1 VETPI
6 SLNITETFLQ
16 AAQRYPGKVAFYWFD
31 AGWNTLTYRDF
42 AQQVRA
48 GAALLASHGLIRGD
62 RVAIV
67 SENRH
72 EWCSVYLSVLMAGGI
87 TVPVDAQLGPAEIGN
102 LLRDSGA
109 RFVFHGKKTL
119 QSVADSVAVFEE
131 GTGKPILIGLDS
143 IEYRRA
149 AEAETDVTFRPGD
162 PDDVASIIY
171 TSGTTGIPK
180 GVELTCRNF
189 CSDAEALIAAGV
201 VSHEDNVLS
210 VLPLHH
216 TYAFM
221 CTFLVPLFLGASI
234 TYPASLKGP
243 DIMAAARECGVSV
256 IIGVPQLLG
265 MIRNGITDRIRS
277 LRPPLPFMLLQLQ
290 RISGRLREAFGIN
303 IGRVIFRSA
312 HSALGPRFRFL
323 GSGGARLDPAVMRDL
338 EAFGFTVLEGYG
350 LTETSPVV
358 TFNPVARRKPG
369 SAGRPLPSVNIR
381 ILNPSPSGE
390 GEIAIRGPMVMNGYY
405 RNPEAT
411 AGVFEDGWFKTGDI
425 GRIDKEGYLFIT
437 GRSKE
442 VIVLGSG
449 KNIYP
454 EEVEKMYMA
463 SPLIKEICVLGIEER
478 GGESLH
484 AVIVPDLDYARRNRV
499 ENIQEELKW
508 RVNEIS
514 GRIPS
519 YMRITGFTVRSEP
532 LPRTPLGKL
541 RRFLIKADL
550 PERPAERKEEATAD
564 DFLRDETAAA
574 VVSSLRHF
582 SKGGEPISA
591 DDNLELDIGLD
602 SLSKIELV
610 VLLEKLFSLK
620 LPEDFLAGVQTVDEL
635 VGKVKTVAKGGY
647 QAEAAEKAGWKDIL
661 VREPSDD
668 DLRAVSLENPASIMV
683 PAFIGHSL
691 LRLLF
696 KVCFS
701 LGTRGTGNIPAKGNV
716 ILAPNHTSY
725 LDGFAVILSLPFS
738 RFRNIY
744 SLGLSDYFT
753 GFAKRQFATIG
764 HVIPIDSSA
773 YLNKALQISA
783 HLLKRG
789 GSLMVFPEGG
799 RSYDGNLMEFK
810 KGVGILAVEL
820 GVPVVPVHISGA
832 FDALPRSAIFPR
844 LKKITVTF
852 GDPLVASEMDFS
864 KRPAGVDEYQYF
876 ANQLRERVRALG
888 ESEKGKEDA
897 SALRI
902 F

>member
-16 AAQRYPGKVAFYWFD
+16 AAQGYPGNVAFYWFD

-42 AQQVRA
+42 ARQVRA
-48 GAALLASHGLIRGD
+48 GAALLVSRGLMRGD

-87 TVPVDAQLGPAEIGN
+87 AVPVDAQLGSGEIGN

-119 QSVADSVAVFEE
+119 QSVADSAAIFGE
-131 GTGKPILIGLDS
+131 GTARPMLVDFDS
-143 IEYRRA
+143 AEYRRA
-149 AEAETDVTFRPGD
+149 MDAESDLPFQPGG
-162 PDDVASIIY
+162 PGDVASIIY

-180 GVELTCRNF
+180 GVELTVRNF
-189 CSDAEALIAAGV
+189 CSDAAALIALGV

-210 VLPLHH
+210 ILPLHH

-221 CTFLVPLFLGASI
+221 CTFLVPLFVGASI

-243 DIMAAARECGVSV
+243 DIMAAARQCGVSV

-277 LRPPLPFMLLQLQ
+277 LRPPLPFILLQLQ
-290 RISGRLREAFGIN
+290 RISGRLREALGIN

-312 HSALGPRFRFL
+312 HSALGPRLRFL
-323 GSGGARLDPAVMRDL
+323 GSGGARLDPAIMRDL

-358 TFNPVARRKPG
+358 TFNLFAGRKPG
-369 SAGRPLPSVNIR
+369 SAGRPLPSVDIR
-381 ILNPSPSGE
+381 ILNPSPTGE

-405 RNPEAT
+405 NNPRAT

-425 GRIDKEGYLFIT
+425 GRIDKDGYLFIT

-454 EEVEKMYMA
+454 EDVEKMYMA

-484 AVIVPDLDYARRNRV
+484 AVIVPDLDYARSNRV
-499 ENIQEELKW
+499 ENIQEEIKW
-508 RVNEIS
+508 QMNEVS
-514 GRIPS
+514 GRVPS
-519 YMRITGFTVRSEP
+519 YMRITGFSIRSEP

-550 PERPAERKEEATAD
+550 AEKPAERKEEATAD
-564 DFLRDETAAA
+564 DFLKDGTAA
-574 VVSSLRHF
+574 VVASTLRHF
-582 SKGGEPISA
+582 SKEGEAVSA
-591 DDNLELDIGLD
+591 SDNLELDIGLD

-610 VLLEKLFSLK
+610 VSLEKSFSLK
-620 LPEDFLAGVQTVDEL
+620 LPEDFLAGVQTVGEL
-635 VGKVKTVAKGGY
+635 VEKVKTAAKGGY
-647 QAEAAEKAGWKDIL
+647 QADAAEKTGWKDII
-661 VREPSDD
+661 VREPSEED
-668 DLRAVSLENPASIMV
+668 RRMVSLENPARVMV
-683 PAFIGHSL
+683 PAFIGHSML
-691 LRLLF
+691 KLLF
-696 KVCFS
+696 KICFR
-701 LGTRGTGNIPAKGNV
+701 LGAGGAGNIPSQGNF
-716 ILAPNHTSY
+716 ILAANHTSY
-725 LDGFAVILSLPFS
+725 LDGFALILAMPFS

-753 GFAKRQFATIG
+753 GFVKSRLAKIA
-764 HVIPIDSSA
+764 HVIPIDSTA

-783 HLLKRG
+783 HVLKRG
-789 GSLMVFPEGG
+789 GSLSVFPEGG
-799 RSYDGNLMEFK
+799 RSYDGTLMEFK

-820 GVPVVPVHISGA
+820 GVPVVPVHIAGA

-852 GDPLVASEMDFS
+852 GEPVVASEMDFS
-864 KRPAGVDEYQYF
+864 KRPEGVDEYQYF
-876 ANQLRERVRALG
+876 ADRLRERVKALG
-888 ESEKGKEDA
+888 EHAKAK
-897 SALRI
+897 
-902 F
+902 

>member
-1 VETPI
+1 VEIPI

-16 AAQRYPGKVAFYWFD
+16 AAQRYPVKVAFYWFD
-31 AGWNTLTYRDF
+31 EGWNTLTYQDF
-42 AQQVRA
+42 ARQVRA
-48 GAALLASHGLIRGD
+48 VAALLVGRGLMRGD
-62 RVAIV
+62 RVVIV

-72 EWCSVYLSVLMAGGI
+72 EWCSAYLSVLMAGGI
-87 TVPVDAQLGPAEIGN
+87 AVPVDAQLGPGEIGN
-102 LLRDSGA
+102 LLLDSGS
-109 RFVFHGKKTL
+109 RFVFHSRKTL
-119 QSVADSVAVFEE
+119 QNVADSAATFKEDRVR
-131 GTGKPILIGLDS
+131 PILIDLDS
-143 IEYRRA
+143 AEYMRA
-149 AEAETDVTFRPGD
+149 GEGETDVTSLPGG

-180 GVELTCRNF
+180 GVELTGRNF
-189 CSDAEALIAAGV
+189 CSDGEALIAAGV

-210 VLPLHH
+210 ILPLHH

-277 LRPPLPFMLLQLQ
+277 LRPPLPFILFQLH

-303 IGRVIFRSA
+303 IGRLIFRSA

-323 GSGGARLDPAVMRDL
+323 ASGGARLDPAIMRDL

-369 SAGRPLPSVNIR
+369 SAGRPLPSVDIR
-381 ILNPSPSGE
+381 ILNPSPTGE

-405 RNPEAT
+405 RNPAAT

-425 GRIDKEGYLFIT
+425 GRIDKDGYLFIT

-442 VIVLGSG
+442 VIVLSSG

-454 EEVEKMYMA
+454 EEVEKMYVA
-463 SPLIKEICVLGIEER
+463 LPLIKEICVLGTEER

-484 AVIVPDLDYARRNRV
+484 AVIVPDLDYARLNGV

-519 YMRITGFTVRSEP
+519 YMRITGFSIRSEP

-541 RRFLIKADL
+541 RRFLIKSDFAGK
-550 PERPAERKEEATAD
+550 PSGRREEAKTD
-564 DFLRDETAAA
+564 SFFRDETAAVIA
-574 VVSSLRHF
+574 TALRHF
-582 SKGGEPISA
+582 VKEGEPIGA
-591 DDNLELDIGLD
+591 NDNLELDTGLD

-610 VLLEKLFSLK
+610 VLLEKAFSLK
-620 LPEDFLAGVQTVDEL
+620 LPEDFLAGVQTVGEL
-635 VGKVKTVAKGGY
+635 VEKVKTRAKGGY
-647 QAEAAEKAGWKDIL
+647 QAEAAEKTGWKDIL
-661 VREPSDD
+661 AREPSDG
-668 DLRAVSLENPASIMV
+668 DLRLMSFENPVSIMV
-683 PAFIGHSL
+683 PAFFGHSL
-691 LRLLF
+691 LKFLF
-696 KVCFS
+696 KVCFR
-701 LGTRGTGNIPAKGNV
+701 LGARCTGNVPSQGNF

-725 LDGFAVILSLPFS
+725 LDGFAVILALPFS

-753 GFAKRQFATIG
+753 GFAKRQFARIA

-789 GSLMVFPEGG
+789 GSLAVFPEGG

-820 GVPVVPVHISGA
+820 GVAVIPVHISGA
-832 FDALPRSAIFPR
+832 FDALPRGAIFPR
-844 LKKITVTF
+844 LKRITVTF
-852 GDPLVASEMDFS
+852 GEPLLASEMDFS
-864 KRPAGVDEYQYF
+864 KRPEGVDEYQYF
-876 ANQLRERVRALG
+876 ADQLRERVKALE
-888 ESEKGKEDA
+888 ESEKGK
-897 SALRI
+897 
-902 F
+902 

>member
-1 VETPI
+1 
-6 SLNITETFLQ
+6 LQ
-16 AAQRYPGKVAFYWFD
+16 AAQRYPGNVAFYWFD
-31 AGWNTLTYRDF
+31 AGWNTLTYQDF
-42 AQQVRA
+42 ARQVRA
-48 GAALLASHGLIRGD
+48 VAAFLVRRGLMRGD
-62 RVAIV
+62 RIAIV

-87 TVPVDAQLGPAEIGN
+87 AVPIDAQLGPGEIGN
-102 LLRDSGA
+102 LLGDSGA
-109 RFVFHGKKTL
+109 RFVFHSRKTL
-119 QSVADSVAVFEE
+119 RSAGDSAAIFKE
-131 GTGKPILIGLDS
+131 GTARPVMIDLDS
-143 IEYRRA
+143 TEYRKA
-149 AEAETDVTFRPGD
+149 MEAEPDAIFQPGG

-180 GVELTCRNF
+180 GVELTGRNF

-210 VLPLHH
+210 ILPLHH

-221 CTFLVPLFLGASI
+221 CTFLVPVFLGASI

-243 DIMAAARECGVSV
+243 DIMTAARECGVSV

-277 LRPPLPFMLLQLQ
+277 LRPPLPFILLQLH
-290 RISGRLREAFGIN
+290 RLSGRLREALGIN

-323 GSGGARLDPAVMRDL
+323 GSGGARLDPVIMRDL

-358 TFNPVARRKPG
+358 TFNPVAGRKPG
-369 SAGRPLPSVNIR
+369 SAGRPLPSVDIR
-381 ILNPSPSGE
+381 ILNPSPTGE
-390 GEIAIRGPMVMNGYY
+390 GEIAIRGPMVMKGYY

-411 AGVFEDGWFKTGDI
+411 AGVFEGGWFKAGDI
-425 GRIDKEGYLFIT
+425 GRIDKDGYLFIT

-442 VIVLGSG
+442 VIVLSSG

-454 EEVEKMYMA
+454 EEVERMYMVA
-463 SPLIKEICVLGIEER
+463 PLIKEICVLGIEER

-484 AVIVPDLDYARRNRV
+484 AVIVPDLDYARRNGV

-514 GRIPS
+514 GKIPS
-519 YMRITGFTVRSEP
+519 YMRVTGFSIRSEP

-550 PERPAERKEEATAD
+550 AEKPPERKKEAAAD
-564 DFLRDETAAA
+564 DFLKDETAAA
-574 VVSSLRHF
+574 IASALRHF
-582 SKGGEPISA
+582 AKEGELISA
-591 DDNLELDIGLD
+591 NDNLELDIGLD

-610 VLLEKLFSLK
+610 VLLEKSFSLK

-635 VGKVKTVAKGGY
+635 VEKVKAVAKEGY
-647 QAEAAEKAGWKDIL
+647 QAEAAQKAGWKDIL

-668 DLRAVSLENPASIMV
+668 DLRVVSLENPVSIMV

-691 LRLLF
+691 LKLLF
-696 KVCFS
+696 KICFR
-701 LGTRGTGNIPAKGNV
+701 LGARGTGNIPAQGNF

-725 LDGFAVILSLPFS
+725 LDGFAVILSLTFS

-753 GFAKRQFATIG
+753 GFAKRQFARIA
-764 HVIPIDSSA
+764 HVIPMDSSA

-783 HLLKRG
+783 HLLKGG
-789 GSLMVFPEGG
+789 GSLAVFPEGG

-852 GDPLVASEMDFS
+852 GEPLVASEMDFS
-864 KRPAGVDEYQYF
+864 KRPEEVDKYQYF
-876 ANQLRERVRALG
+876 ADRLRERVKALG
-888 ESEKGKEDA
+888 ESEKGK
-897 SALRI
+897 
-902 F
+902 